1 LQNRVWAYIVLA
13 VVVLLMLFRAE
24 VLDFSRLLVVILLG
38 ALGAAWIELTRRQT
52 LAEFPDA
59 EGSTLVADTRA
70 RMTDW
75 WDSRRTPS
83 ESPAAAAP
91 AVDVSSRLA
100 SLAELHANGKL
111 TDEEYAAAKAQV
123 LGGS

>member
-1 LQNRVWAYIVLA
+1 VWAYVVLA
-13 VVVLLMLFRAE
+13 VVVVLLVYRAE
-24 VLDFSRLLVVILLG
+24 VMDFARFLVVLLLA

-70 RMTDW
+70 RMTSW
-75 WDSRRTPS
+75 WESRRTPS
-83 ESPAAAAP
+83 EAPAAAP
-91 AVDVSSRLA
+91 AGDVSSRLA
-100 SLAELHANGKL
+100 SLADLHARGEL

-123 LGGS
+123 LGGN

>member
-1 LQNRVWAYIVLA
+1 
-13 VVVLLMLFRAE
+13 
-24 VLDFSRLLVVILLG
+24 
-38 ALGAAWIELTRRQT
+38 
-52 LAEFPDA
+52 
-59 EGSTLVADTRA
+59 
-70 RMTDW
+70 MTSW

-83 ESPAAAAP
+83 EAPAAAAP

-100 SLAELHANGKL
+100 SLAELHSQGKL